1 MNRYTLD
8 GRYGILLS
16 SVGISIG
23 EVLQKA
29 HLPKDLFSRKN
40 ISLTQEEYFRLMES
54 INSSILDEETL
65 LKLSTA
71 ENIETFSPPI
81 FAAFCSKNVESG
93 IERLAKYKRL
103 ISPMIFI
110 TSKDVNSFTVELTT
124 ESISNSLPIFL
135 VEMEFTFLINLIRIA
150 TKEHIIPL
158 NITLQKSINNKTLQA
173 YWGCEPKLS
182 TRNTLTLSIKDAK
195 KPFISQ
201 NDAMWDYFE
210 PELRRRLSE
219 LEVDDSFVAKV
230 RSALIE
236 LLPGGESGI
245 EDVAKKL
252 GISKRTLQRKLSE
265 EKTTFQKQLN
275 YIRELLAKHYIMNN
289 EMTTD
294 EIAYLLGYQ
303 DSNSFL
309 RAFQLWTGM
318 NISSYR
324 KSSTLQKSK

>member
-1 MNRYTLD
+1 MNRYALE
-8 GRYGILLS
+8 GRYSMLLS
-16 SVGISIG
+16 SMGIPIG

-29 HLPKDLFSRKN
+29 HLPNDLFSRKN

-54 INSSILDEETL
+54 INSFILNEETL

-81 FAAFCSKNVESG
+81 FAAFCSKNAESC

-124 ESISNSLPIFL
+124 ESPSHSLPVFL
-135 VEMEFTFLINLIRIA
+135 VEMEFTFLINLIRSA
-150 TKEHIIPL
+150 TKEHITPL
-158 NITLQKSINNKTLQA
+158 NITLQKSINNRSLQA

-182 TRNTLTLSIKDAK
+182 IRNTLTLSINDAH

-210 PELRRRLSE
+210 PELKRRLSE
-219 LEVDDSFVAKV
+219 LEIDDSFVARV

-236 LLPGGESGI
+236 LLP
-245 EDVAKKL
+245 
-252 GISKRTLQRKLSE
+252 
-265 EKTTFQKQLN
+265 
-275 YIRELLAKHYIMNN
+275 
-289 EMTTD
+289 
-294 EIAYLLGYQ
+294 
-303 DSNSFL
+303 
-309 RAFQLWTGM
+309 
-318 NISSYR
+318 
-324 KSSTLQKSK
+324 